1 MKETPF
7 FFLNRGRRL
16 FGVLHEPGGKSPR
29 EGFVFCSAF
38 AEEKLWS
45 HRVMVGFAR
54 LLVQRGHPVMR
65 FDYQGSGDSEG
76 DFEDTTIETMVSDTC
91 CALRTFQERIRN
103 PGPVNL
109 LGLRLGASIA
119 VFAASESEAVKALLL
134 WEPVVDGAGYAKSLL
149 RVNLATQ
156 AAVYGNIL
164 ENSDRIV
171 SRLNTGETANID
183 GYEMTSAMYRGIA
196 GMDVGALAAL
206 KSWNRPCLIVAVNRK
221 KGARRP
227 DLEKLQRHLGGAHL
241 YEVEEEPFWK
251 EIRLAYRGAPNL
263 FDLTLRWLEH
273 DER

>member
-16 FGVLHEPGGKSPR
+16 FGVLHEPAGKSR
-29 EGFVFCSAF
+29 RKGFVFCSAF

-54 LLVQRGHPVMR
+54 LLAQRGHPVMR
-65 FDYQGSGDSEG
+65 FDYLGSGDSEG
-76 DFEDTTIETMVSDTC
+76 DFEDATLETMVSDTH
-91 CALRTFQERIRN
+91 CALATFQERIGN

-119 VFAASESEAVKALLL
+119 VFAASGSEAVNALVL

-149 RVNLATQ
+149 RINLATQ

-171 SRLNTGETANID
+171 SRLNTGETVNID
-183 GYEMTSAMYRGIA
+183 GYEMTSAMYRGIS
-196 GMDVGALAAL
+196 GMGLGAASAFGF
-206 KSWNRPCLIVAVNRK
+206 WARPCLIVAINRK

-227 DLEKLQRHLGGAHL
+227 DLEKLQRCLRGAHL
-241 YEVEEEPFWK
+241 HEVQEDGFWK
-251 EIRLAYRGAPNL
+251 EIKLAYRGAPNL